1 LANINSDANY
11 SAGSYSNNEDFTIAQ
26 GAKFTIDQ
34 STVDIRFIRCLTF
47 GELELKNTS
56 TTQPIIV
63 ALGSTGSSPQIRM
76 EGAGVVSTDSD
87 WIVLGTGNGTAGQT
101 FNVSAKASYAGER
114 RQLHQ
119 RNNSRTMW

>member
-1 LANINSDANY
+1 MATISTDANY
-11 SAGSYSNNEDFTIAQ
+11 SDVTYSNNEAFTINQ

-63 ALGSTGSSPQIRM
+63 ALGSTGGSPQLRM
-76 EGAGVVSTDSD
+76 EGAGV
-87 WIVLGTGNGTAGQT
+87 
-101 FNVSAKASYAGER
+101 K
-114 RQLHQ
+114 
-119 RNNSRTMW
+119 